1 MGCTPSSQISHTNDN
16 ERRLLL
22 EIDRL
27 RTGHQSQ
34 EQEID
39 RLRQENEKLKQKDSN
54 STFEIADTH
63 DGDDEK
69 RNLLLK
75 EIERLKLEKEEKDKE
90 IYELRQNNEELNIK
104 LQQSPQVAAVK
115 KTFNRTC
122 DCIKMFLNELRTVP
136 TIVIAHTFCTSPD
149 AQIFYHQCLLIQG
162 HFCVV

>member
-54 STFEIADTH
+54 STFEIADIH
-63 DGDDEK
+63 DDDDEK

-115 KTFNRTC
+115 KHLTDN
-122 DCIKMFLNELRTVP
+122 V
-136 TIVIAHTFCTSPD
+136 
-149 AQIFYHQCLLIQG
+149 
-162 HFCVV
+162 